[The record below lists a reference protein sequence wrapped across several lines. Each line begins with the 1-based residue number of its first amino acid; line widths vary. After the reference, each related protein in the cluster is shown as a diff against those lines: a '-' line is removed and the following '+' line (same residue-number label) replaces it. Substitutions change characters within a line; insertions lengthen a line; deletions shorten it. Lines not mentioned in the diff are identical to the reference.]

1 MKDID
6 WTKLTFSYTETDYL
20 IRCRY
25 EHGAWGEL
33 VATRDKTLSI
43 HAAAAGLQY
52 AQQCFEGLKAY
63 RRADG
68 TIGIFRPVENARRM
82 QASAEAMY
90 MPPLPTE
97 TFLRAV
103 TLAVQKNI
111 EYLPPYGTGATLYI
125 RPIMFGTT
133 PKVGVAPASEFEFC
147 VVVTPIGPY
156 YPAGFG
162 TTPFVINR
170 HVDRAAPLGTGQY
183 KVGGNYA
190 SSFRATE
197 PAHEAGMG
205 VLFLDSAEHRYLD
218 ECGGANIF
226 LVKHA
231 EHTSTGR
238 DTYCTPKSDSIL
250 PSIINRSLMTLCGD
264 LGIDVEERRIPVE
277 ELADFQEAA
286 ACGTGAA
293 ISPIS
298 SIADPDNGLVYSY
311 GDDAGR
317 VCQLLYKTLRDIQF
331 GRVEDKHGWCY
342 MIDEQ

>member
-6 WTKLTFSYTETDYL
+6 WTKLTFSYTETDYMV
-20 IRCRY
+20 RCRY
-25 EHGAWGEL
+25 ENGAWGPLQVTE
-33 VATRDKTLSI
+33 DKTLSI

-52 AQQCFEGLKAY
+52 AQQCFEGIKAY

-68 TIGIFRPVENARRM
+68 TIGIFRPEQNALRM
-82 QASAEAMY
+82 QASAKAMY

-97 TFLRAV
+97 TFLEAV
-103 TLAVQKNI
+103 SLAVKKNL
-111 EYLPPYGTGATLYI
+111 EWLPPYGTGATLYI

-197 PAHEAGMG
+197 PAHEAGVG
-205 VLFLDSAEHRYLD
+205 VLFLDSAEHKYLD

-226 LVKHA
+226 LVKN
-231 EHTSTGR
+231 G
-238 DTYCTPKSDSIL
+238 TYCTPKSDSIL
-250 PSIINRSLMTLCGD
+250 PSIINRSLMQLCRD
-264 LGIDVEERRIPVE
+264 LNIPVEERRIPVT
-277 ELADFQEAA
+277 ELGEFQEAA
-286 ACGTGAA
+286 SCGTGAA

-298 SIADPDNGLVYSY
+298 RITDPDTGIVYNY
-311 GDDAGR
+311 GEEAGP
-317 VCQLLYKTLRDIQF
+317 VCQLLYKSLRDIQF
-331 GRVEDKHGWCY
+331 GRVEDKHNWCY
-342 MIDEQ
+342 II

>member
-6 WTKLTFSYTETDYL
+6 WTKLTFSYTETDYMV
-20 IRCRY
+20 RCRY
-25 EHGAWGEL
+25 ENGAWGPLQVTE
-33 VATRDKTLSI
+33 DKTLSI

-52 AQQCFEGLKAY
+52 AQQCFEGIKAY

-68 TIGIFRPVENARRM
+68 TIGIFRPEQNALRM
-82 QASAEAMY
+82 QASAKAMY

-97 TFLRAV
+97 TFLEAV
-103 TLAVQKNI
+103 SLAVRKNI
-111 EYLPPYGTGATLYI
+111 EWLPPYGTGATLYI

-197 PAHEAGMG
+197 PAHEAGVG
-205 VLFLDSAEHRYLD
+205 VLFLDSAEHKYLD

-226 LVKHA
+226 LVKN
-231 EHTSTGR
+231 G
-238 DTYCTPKSDSIL
+238 TYCTPKSDSIL
-250 PSIINRSLMTLCGD
+250 PSIINRSLMQLCRD
-264 LGIDVEERRIPVE
+264 LNIPVEERRIPVT
-277 ELADFQEAA
+277 ELGEFQEAA
-286 ACGTGAA
+286 SCGTGAA

-298 SIADPDNGLVYSY
+298 RITDPDTGIVYNY
-311 GDDAGR
+311 GEEAGP
-317 VCQLLYKTLRDIQF
+317 VCQLLYKSLRDIQF
-331 GRVEDKHGWCY
+331 GRVEDKHNWCY
-342 MIDEQ
+342 IL

>member
-6 WTKLTFSYTETDYL
+6 WTKLTFSYTETDY
-20 IRCRY
+20 IVRCHY
-25 EHGAWGEL
+25 ENGAWGPL
-33 VATRDKTLSI
+33 QVTADKTLPI
-43 HAAAAGLQY
+43 HVAAAGLQY
-52 AQQCFEGLKAY
+52 AQQCFEGLKVY

-68 TIGIFRPVENARRM
+68 SIGIFRPVENALRM
-82 QASAEAMY
+82 QASAKAMY
-90 MPPLPTE
+90 MPPLPTD
-97 TFLRAV
+97 TFLEAI
-103 TLAVQKNI
+103 TLAVKKNL
-111 EYLPPYGTGATLYI
+111 EWLPPYGTGATLYI

-133 PKVGVAPASEFEFC
+133 PKVGVSPASEFEFC

-205 VLFLDSAEHRYLD
+205 VLFLDSAEHLYLD

-226 LVKHA
+226 LVKN
-231 EHTSTGR
+231 GI
-238 DTYCTPKSDSIL
+238 YCTPKSDSIL
-250 PSIINRSLMTLCGD
+250 PSIINRTLMDLCRD
-264 LGIDVEERRIPVE
+264 LGIPVEERRIPVT
-277 ELADFQEAA
+277 ELGEFQEAA
-286 ACGTGAA
+286 SCGTGAA

-298 SIADPDNGLVYSY
+298 RITDPDNGIVYNY
-311 GDDAGR
+311 GEEAGP

-331 GRVEDKHGWCY
+331 GRVPDTHNWCY
-342 MIDEQ
+342 ILD

>member
-1 MKDID
+1 MKDIN
-6 WTKLTFSYTETDYL
+6 WTKLTFSYTETDYMV
-20 IRCRY
+20 RCRY
-25 EHGAWGEL
+25 ENGAWGPLQVTE
-33 VATRDKTLSI
+33 DKTLSI

-52 AQQCFEGLKAY
+52 AQQCFEGIKAY

-68 TIGIFRPVENARRM
+68 TIGIFRPQENALRM
-82 QASAEAMY
+82 QASAKAMY

-97 TFLRAV
+97 TFLEAV
-103 TLAVQKNI
+103 SLAVKKNI
-111 EYLPPYGTGATLYI
+111 EWLPPYGTGATLYI
-125 RPIMFGTT
+125 RPIMVGTT

-197 PAHEAGMG
+197 PAHEAGVG
-205 VLFLDSAEHRYLD
+205 VLFLDSAEHKYLD

-226 LVKHA
+226 LVKN
-231 EHTSTGR
+231 G
-238 DTYCTPKSDSIL
+238 TYCTPKSDSIL
-250 PSIINRSLMTLCGD
+250 PSIINRSLMQLCRD
-264 LGIDVEERRIPVE
+264 LNIPVEERRIPVT
-277 ELADFQEAA
+277 ELGEFQEAA
-286 ACGTGAA
+286 SCGTGAA

-298 SIADPDNGLVYSY
+298 RITDPDTGIVYNY
-311 GDDAGR
+311 GEEAGP
-317 VCQLLYKTLRDIQF
+317 VCQLLYKSLRDIQF
-331 GRVEDKHGWCY
+331 GRVEDKHNWCY
-342 MIDEQ
+342 II

>member
-1 MKDID
+1 MKDIN
-6 WTKLTFSYTETDYL
+6 WTKLTFSYMETDYMV
-20 IRCRY
+20 RCSY
-25 EHGAWGEL
+25 VNGAWGEL
-33 VATRDKTLSI
+33 VATKDKTLSV
-43 HAAAAGLQY
+43 HAAATGLQY
-52 AQQCFEGLKAY
+52 AQQCFEGIKAY

-68 TIGIFRPVENARRM
+68 TIGIFRPEMNALRM
-82 QASAEAMY
+82 QESAKAMY

-97 TFLRAV
+97 KFLEAV
-103 TLAVQKNI
+103 TLAVQKNL

-133 PKVGVAPASEFEFC
+133 PKVGVAPAKDFEFC

-162 TTPFVINR
+162 TTPFIINR

-226 LVKHA
+226 LVKN
-231 EHTSTGR
+231 G
-238 DTYCTPKSDSIL
+238 TYCTPKSDSIL
-250 PSIINRSLMTLCGD
+250 PSIINRSLMDLCRD
-264 LGIDVEERRIPVE
+264 LDIPVEERRIPVE
-277 ELADFQEAA
+277 ELGEFQEAA
-286 ACGTGAA
+286 SCGTGAA

-298 SIADPDNGLVYSY
+298 RIVDPDTGVTYNY
-311 GDDAGR
+311 GEEAGP
-317 VCQLLYKTLRDIQF
+317 VCQLLYKSLRDIQF
-331 GRVEDKHGWCY
+331 GRVEDKHHWCY
-342 MIDEQ
+342 MIEE

>member
-1 MKDID
+1 MKDIN
-6 WTKLTFSYTETDYL
+6 WTKLTFSYTETDYMV
-20 IRCRY
+20 RCRY
-25 EHGAWGEL
+25 ENGKWGPLTASE
-33 VATRDKTLSI
+33 DKTLPI
-43 HAAAAGLQY
+43 HVAAAGLQY

-68 TIGIFRPVENARRM
+68 TIGIFRPEQNALRM
-82 QASAEAMY
+82 QESARAMY
-90 MPPLPTE
+90 MPPLPVE
-97 TFLRAV
+97 TFLEAV
-103 TLAVQKNI
+103 TLAVKKNL
-111 EYLPPYGTGATLYI
+111 EWLPPYGTGATLYI

-133 PKVGVAPASEFEFC
+133 PKVGVAPAHEFEFC

-205 VLFLDSAEHRYLD
+205 VLFLDSAEHKYLD

-226 LVKHA
+226 LVKN
-231 EHTSTGR
+231 G
-238 DTYCTPKSDSIL
+238 TYCTPKSDSIL
-250 PSIINRSLMTLCGD
+250 PSIINRSLLTLCGD
-264 LGIDVEERRIPVE
+264 LGIPVEERRIPVT
-277 ELADFQEAA
+277 ELGEFQEAA
-286 ACGTGAA
+286 SCGTGAA

-298 SIADPDNGLVYSY
+298 RITDPDTGITYNY
-311 GDDAGR
+311 GEEAGP
-317 VCQLLYKTLRDIQF
+317 VCQILYKSLRDIQF

-342 MIDEQ
+342 MI

>member
-6 WTKLTFSYTETDYL
+6 WTKLTFSYTETDYMV
-20 IRCRY
+20 RCRY
-25 EHGAWGEL
+25 ENGAWGEL
-33 VATRDKTLSI
+33 IATEDKTLSI

-68 TIGIFRPVENARRM
+68 TIGVFRPVENALRM
-82 QASAEAMY
+82 QASAKAMY

-97 TFLRAV
+97 LFLDAV
-103 TLAVQKNI
+103 VLAIRKNLD
-111 EYLPPYGTGATLYI
+111 YLPPYGTGATLYI
-125 RPIMFGTT
+125 RPILFGTT

-205 VLFLDSAEHRYLD
+205 VLFLDSAEHKYLD

-226 LVKHA
+226 LVKN
-231 EHTSTGR
+231 G
-238 DTYCTPKSDSIL
+238 TYCTPKSDSIL

-264 LGIDVEERRIPVE
+264 LGIPVEERRIPVE
-277 ELADFQEAA
+277 ELADCQEAA

-298 SIADPDNGLVYSY
+298 RITDPDTGVVYNY
-311 GDDAGR
+311 GEEAGP
-317 VCQLLYKTLRDIQF
+317 VCQLLYKSLRDIQF
-331 GRVEDKHGWCY
+331 GRVADRHNWCY
-342 MIDEQ
+342 LIEE

>member
-1 MKDID
+1 MKDIN
-6 WTKLTFSYTETDYL
+6 WTKLTFSYTETDYMV
-20 IRCRY
+20 RCRY
-25 EHGAWGEL
+25 ENGKWGPLTASE
-33 VATRDKTLSI
+33 DKTLPI
-43 HAAAAGLQY
+43 HVAAAGLQY

-68 TIGIFRPVENARRM
+68 TIGIFRPEQNALRM
-82 QASAEAMY
+82 QESAKAMY
-90 MPPLPTE
+90 MPPLPVE
-97 TFLRAV
+97 TFLEAV
-103 TLAVQKNI
+103 TLAVKKNL
-111 EYLPPYGTGATLYI
+111 EWLPPYGTGATLYI

-133 PKVGVAPASEFEFC
+133 PKVGVAPAHEFEFC

-205 VLFLDSAEHRYLD
+205 VLFLDSAEHKYLD

-226 LVKHA
+226 LVKN
-231 EHTSTGR
+231 G
-238 DTYCTPKSDSIL
+238 TYCTPKSDSIL

-264 LGIDVEERRIPVE
+264 LGIPVEERRIPVT
-277 ELADFQEAA
+277 ELGEFQEAA
-286 ACGTGAA
+286 SCGTGAA

-298 SIADPDNGLVYSY
+298 RITDPDSGITYNY
-311 GDDAGR
+311 GEEAGP
-317 VCQLLYKTLRDIQF
+317 VCQILYKSLRDIQF

-342 MIDEQ
+342 MI

>member
-1 MKDID
+1 MKDIN
-6 WTKLTFSYTETDYL
+6 WTKLTFSYTETDYMV
-20 IRCRY
+20 RCRY
-25 EHGAWGEL
+25 ENGAWGPLQVTE
-33 VATRDKTLSI
+33 DKTLSI

-52 AQQCFEGLKAY
+52 AQQCFEGIKAY

-68 TIGIFRPVENARRM
+68 TIGIFRPQENALRM
-82 QASAEAMY
+82 QASAKAMY

-97 TFLRAV
+97 TFLEAV
-103 TLAVQKNI
+103 SLAVKKNI
-111 EYLPPYGTGATLYI
+111 EWLPPYGTGATLYI

-197 PAHEAGMG
+197 PAHEAGVG
-205 VLFLDSAEHRYLD
+205 VLFLDSAEHKYLD

-226 LVKHA
+226 LVKN
-231 EHTSTGR
+231 G
-238 DTYCTPKSDSIL
+238 TYCTPKSDSIL
-250 PSIINRSLMTLCGD
+250 PSIINRSLMQLCRD
-264 LGIDVEERRIPVE
+264 LNIPVEERRIPVT
-277 ELADFQEAA
+277 ELGEFQEAA
-286 ACGTGAA
+286 SCGTGAA

-298 SIADPDNGLVYSY
+298 RITDPDTGIVYNY
-311 GDDAGR
+311 GEEAGP
-317 VCQLLYKTLRDIQF
+317 VCQLLYKSLRDIQF
-331 GRVEDKHGWCY
+331 GRVEDKHNWCY
-342 MIDEQ
+342 II

>member
-1 MKDID
+1 MKDIN
-6 WTKLTFSYTETDYL
+6 WTKLTFSYTETDYMV
-20 IRCRY
+20 RCRY
-25 EHGAWGEL
+25 ENGAWGPLQVTE
-33 VATRDKTLSI
+33 DKTLSI

-52 AQQCFEGLKAY
+52 AQQCFEGIKAY

-68 TIGIFRPVENARRM
+68 TIGIFRPEQNALRM
-82 QASAEAMY
+82 QASAKAMY

-97 TFLRAV
+97 TFLEAV
-103 TLAVQKNI
+103 SLAVRKNI
-111 EYLPPYGTGATLYI
+111 EWLPPYGTGATLYI

-170 HVDRAAPLGTGQY
+170 HVDRAAPFGTGRY

-205 VLFLDSAEHRYLD
+205 VLFLDSAEHKYLD

-226 LVKHA
+226 LVKN
-231 EHTSTGR
+231 G
-238 DTYCTPKSDSIL
+238 TYCTPKSDSIL
-250 PSIINRSLMTLCGD
+250 PSIINRSLMQLCRD
-264 LGIDVEERRIPVE
+264 LNIPVEERRIPVT
-277 ELADFQEAA
+277 ELGEFQEAA
-286 ACGTGAA
+286 SCGTGAA

-298 SIADPDNGLVYSY
+298 RITDPDTGIVYNY
-311 GDDAGR
+311 GEEAGP
-317 VCQLLYKTLRDIQF
+317 VCQLLYKSLRDIQF
-331 GRVEDKHGWCY
+331 GRVEDKHNWCY
-342 MIDEQ
+342 II

>member
-6 WTKLTFSYTETDYL
+6 WKSLTFSYTATDY
-20 IRCRY
+20 IVRCSY
-25 EHGAWGEL
+25 ANGAWGAL
-33 VATRDKTLSI
+33 FVTADPTIPI

-68 TIGIFRPVENARRM
+68 TIGIFRPEMNAQRM
-82 QASAEAMY
+82 QDSAKAMY
-90 MPPLPTE
+90 MPPLPTDM
-97 TFLRAV
+97 FLQAV
-103 TLAVQKNI
+103 TMAVQANI

-133 PKVGVAPASEFEFC
+133 PRVGVTSADEFEFC

-162 TTPFVINR
+162 TTPFIINR

-226 LVKHA
+226 LVKN
-231 EHTSTGR
+231 G
-238 DTYCTPKSDSIL
+238 TYCTPKSDSIL
-250 PSIINRSLMTLCGD
+250 PSIINRSLMQLCRD
-264 LGIDVEERRIPVE
+264 NGIPVEERRIEVS
-277 ELADFQEAA
+277 ELGEFQEAA
-286 ACGTGAA
+286 SCGTGAA

-298 SIADPDNGLVYSY
+298 TITDPDNGIVYNY
-311 GDDAGR
+311 GEEAGP
-317 VCQLLYKTLRDIQF
+317 VCQLLYHALRDIQF
-331 GRVEDKHGWCY
+331 GRVPDIHNWCY
-342 MIDEQ
+342 IIPEPKER

>member
-6 WTKLTFSYTETDYL
+6 WTKLTFSYTETDYMV
-20 IRCRY
+20 RCRY
-25 EHGAWGEL
+25 ENGTWGPLQVTE
-33 VATRDKTLSI
+33 DKTLSI

-52 AQQCFEGLKAY
+52 AQQCFEGIKAY

-68 TIGIFRPVENARRM
+68 TIGIFRPEQNALRM
-82 QASAEAMY
+82 QASAKAMY

-97 TFLRAV
+97 TFLEAV
-103 TLAVQKNI
+103 SLAVRKNI
-111 EYLPPYGTGATLYI
+111 EWLPPYGTGATLYI

-197 PAHEAGMG
+197 PAHEAGVG
-205 VLFLDSAEHRYLD
+205 VLFLDSAEHKYLD

-226 LVKHA
+226 LVKN
-231 EHTSTGR
+231 G
-238 DTYCTPKSDSIL
+238 TYCTPKSDSIL
-250 PSIINRSLMTLCGD
+250 PSIINRSLMQLCRD
-264 LGIDVEERRIPVE
+264 LNIPVEERRIPVT
-277 ELADFQEAA
+277 ELGEFQEAA
-286 ACGTGAA
+286 SCGTGAA

-298 SIADPDNGLVYSY
+298 RITDPDTGIVYNY
-311 GDDAGR
+311 GEEAGP
-317 VCQLLYKTLRDIQF
+317 VCQLLYKSLRDIQF
-331 GRVEDKHGWCY
+331 GRVEDKHNWCY
-342 MIDEQ
+342 IL

>member
-6 WTKLTFSYTETDYL
+6 WTKLTFSYTETDYMV
-20 IRCRY
+20 RCRY
-25 EHGAWGEL
+25 ENGAWGPLQVTE
-33 VATRDKTLSI
+33 DKTLSI

-52 AQQCFEGLKAY
+52 AQQCFEGIKAY

-68 TIGIFRPVENARRM
+68 TIGIFRPEQNALRM
-82 QASAEAMY
+82 QASAKAMY

-97 TFLRAV
+97 TFLEAV
-103 TLAVQKNI
+103 SLAVRKNI
-111 EYLPPYGTGATLYI
+111 EWLPPYGTGATLYI

-197 PAHEAGMG
+197 PAHEAGVG
-205 VLFLDSAEHRYLD
+205 VLFLDSAEHKYLD

-226 LVKHA
+226 LVKN
-231 EHTSTGR
+231 G
-238 DTYCTPKSDSIL
+238 TYCTPKSDSIL
-250 PSIINRSLMTLCGD
+250 PSIINRSLMQLCRD
-264 LGIDVEERRIPVE
+264 LNIPVEERRIPVT
-277 ELADFQEAA
+277 ELGEFQEAA
-286 ACGTGAA
+286 SCGTGAA

-298 SIADPDNGLVYSY
+298 RITDPDTGIVYNY
-311 GDDAGR
+311 GEEAGP
-317 VCQLLYKTLRDIQF
+317 VCQLLYKSLRDIQF

-342 MIDEQ
+342 II